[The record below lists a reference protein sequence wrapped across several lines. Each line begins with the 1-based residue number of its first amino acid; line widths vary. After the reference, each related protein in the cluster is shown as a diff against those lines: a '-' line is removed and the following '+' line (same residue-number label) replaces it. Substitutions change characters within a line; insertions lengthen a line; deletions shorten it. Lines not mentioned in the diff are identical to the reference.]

1 MEIGATKAV
10 QDRLKT
16 TKIEESK
23 GASLVFCWDT
33 HLTKIKGRNVLF
45 IVNASNRYTIAMTD
59 IEPRN
64 WNYYTMYIR
73 SVIHGVM
80 QEMGYSEEQIGQYFK
95 MSGDT
100 TVTKTHGRKSVG
112 GINRMVMD
120 AQYFGKKLE
129 KEAKYQW
136 ELSEYLNRDICQP
149 EGFDAYGYQKRMD
162 CQTVLICQPE
172 GFDAY
177 GYPSELFKLDMERL
191 GIIPKRKPAKIIDF
205 TRYIDTNRSSN
216 H

>member
-10 QDRLKT
+10 QERLKT
-16 TKIEESK
+16 TKIDEIK

-59 IEPRN
+59 IKVKN
-64 WNYYTMYIR
+64 WNCYAMYISR
-73 SVIHGVM
+73 VIRGVM
-80 QEMGYSEEQIGQYFK
+80 QEMGYSENQIEQYFK

-100 TVTKTHGRKSVG
+100 TVTKTHGKKSVG

-120 AQYFGKKLE
+120 AQYFDKKLD

-149 EGFDAYGYQKRMD
+149 EGFDAYGY
-162 CQTVLICQPE
+162 
-172 GFDAY
+172 
-177 GYPSELFKLDMERL
+177 PSELFKLDMERL
-191 GIIPKRKPAKIIDF
+191 GFVPKRKPAKIIDF
-205 TRYIDTNRSSN
+205 NQYIENN
-216 H
+216 HD